1 MRVSRAIRMES
12 RTARASSAVSKDSWA
27 PCLKRVRCRRA
38 EPPGPLPKQSGNA
51 DPLLVRRLWTSEQ
64 SRKGPTLTH
73 GRGLTAAARCVHS
86 GDSDRS
92 HRSATAAST
101 GSSTGGR
108 DPSLIARNRE
118 CAEGCDA
125 DGHVV
130 AVWEICSQLVRPRDF
145 VAPNLSR

>member
-51 DPLLVRRLWTSEQ
+51 DPLLVRRLWTSGQ
-64 SRKGPTLTH
+64 SRKGLTLTH
-73 GRGLTAAARCVHS
+73 GRGLTAATRCVHS
-86 GDSDRS
+86 GDRDRS

-101 GSSTGGR
+101 GSLSQQHRWTG
-108 DPSLIARNRE
+108 PIADCPQSR
-118 CAEGCDA
+118 
-125 DGHVV
+125 
-130 AVWEICSQLVRPRDF
+130 IVRRGVMQMDT
-145 VAPNLSR
+145 